1 LINWLENVTPTG
13 ARGRGSRAVPKRRP
27 PLKIGA
33 FVTVKDEVEIIGRM
47 IDHHRAIGIDPIIV
61 CDVNSTDG
69 TFEILQRYQSDGDFQ
84 IIRIEDPDY
93 PEPHVPAALEMLKKL
108 EVDWVVFVAA
118 DEFCIPLSGKLK
130 DCAALADTDL
140 LIVDRFNVALGPAGP
155 LMPDSLVP
163 AHHDEL
169 LLLVEPI
176 ADLPH
181 YLQRHPDTPWIR
193 GVDAPGTIARPER
206 VGGVKDGAHDID
218 PADRNPLRWSRPA
231 DLLIAHLPLTTLP
244 RFARKVDNIRRFFA
258 AHDAARDSFSVQG
271 TTPHW
276 RRWLAMADNG
286 LLGREFER
294 SVFTPST
301 IAELR
306 AKGVIRSA
314 AEIFR
319 ETGGPSL

>member
-1 LINWLENVTPTG
+1 
-13 ARGRGSRAVPKRRP
+13 
-27 PLKIGA
+27 
-33 FVTVKDEVEIIGRM
+33 
-47 IDHHRAIGIDPIIV
+47 
-61 CDVNSTDG
+61 
-69 TFEILQRYQSDGDFQ
+69 
-84 IIRIEDPDY
+84 
-93 PEPHVPAALEMLKKL
+93 
-108 EVDWVVFVAA
+108 
-118 DEFCIPLSGKLK
+118 
-130 DCAALADTDL
+130 
-140 LIVDRFNVALGPAGP
+140 
-155 LMPDSLVP
+155 
-163 AHHDEL
+163 
-169 LLLVEPI
+169 
-176 ADLPH
+176 
-181 YLQRHPDTPWIR
+181 
-193 GVDAPGTIARPER
+193 
-206 VGGVKDGAHDID
+206 
-218 PADRNPLRWSRPA
+218 
-231 DLLIAHLPLTTLP
+231 LIAHLPLTTLP